1 MARMVLLFLLLAAA
15 GTAVTAAAAARGL
28 SGGRHM
34 HAAPAL
40 GQPWRHCRRRVRRR
54 VLFNKV
60 CVPAILKPCVVK
72 DTCAP
77 KPVPLPLLRGG
88 AFKNAC
94 GKTFHMSADC
104 KLLPLSARCYKAC
117 ARPVGKALAS
127 AIPGKP
133 VTCATKCVDAEK
145 KQQQKVRGGKK

>member
-15 GTAVTAAAAARGL
+15 GTAVTAAAAARVCRVADTCTRRLL
-28 SGGRHM
+28 SGSPGDIV
-34 HAAPAL
+34 AD
-40 GQPWRHCRRRVRRR
+40 GCGVEFF
-54 VLFNKV
+54 FNKV